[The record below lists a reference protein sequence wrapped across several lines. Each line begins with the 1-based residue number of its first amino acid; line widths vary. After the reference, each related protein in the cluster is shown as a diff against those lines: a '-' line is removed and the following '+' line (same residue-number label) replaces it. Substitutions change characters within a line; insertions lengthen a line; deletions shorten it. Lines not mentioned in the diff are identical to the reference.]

1 MKLIKIIPIFLIIFS
16 LGCITVEDGLYS
28 SPINSNVKVYVQI
41 EEKSAVFDFSEVE
54 IKVGDKTIS
63 EFNKPIFVG
72 YARGDN
78 GEVNVAFIAEARVKN
93 WYGKNG
99 HAKNL
104 ITFKLPYG
112 EEVLVTLELYYQD
125 ESIRI
130 RADRDKSGV
139 IGESIPKDVFLS
151 PEEALLEEIRGLYGK
166 IPEDILREIERN
178 KKLSSFFLQKYSET
192 GNITY
197 LISYRDSSYVLRAFG
212 ELAKWKALTP
222 VDLKVFNLTLKANN
236 EYYSRFTSPQ
246 KDFFTV
252 IFSDSTPYYSP
263 IKIKGALNTSLPFI
277 YYRGRGIN
285 LYAVS
290 ALHWVDLYFQRG
302 DNEKALRLL
311 DELQGLLYY
320 GNYNGEDY
328 ALFLNYFHFE
338 NSSVPWVSGY
348 AQGLGAGLY
357 AKAYQITNNKTYLK
371 TANLLLNSFDLPLE
385 MNGFVADTKY
395 GPWYLEYNYNSNEL
409 VLNGHIIALQG
420 LYYYWEI
427 TKDEKAWKLFKAG
440 VESTKRALPIF
451 DTNSWSRYSNIHG
464 DASEFYHRLHIRLLK
479 WLYDVTGDEY
489 FLNYA
494 RKWNN
499 YLIYRGLK
507 PEDLG

>member
-41 EEKSAVFDFSEVE
+41 EEKSAVFDFSDVEV
-54 IKVGDKTIS
+54 KVGNKTIN

-72 YARGDN
+72 YAREEN
-78 GEVNVAFIAEARVKN
+78 GEVNVAFIAEARVKD
-93 WYGKNG
+93 WYGKNW

-104 ITFKLPYG
+104 ITLKLPYG
-112 EEVLVTLELYYQD
+112 EEVLITLELYYED

-130 RADRDKSGV
+130 RADKEKSGV
-139 IGESIPKDVFLS
+139 IGRDVPRDVFLS
-151 PEEALLEEIRGLYGK
+151 PEEALLEEIRSTYGK
-166 IPEDILREIERN
+166 VPKEMLKEIEKN
-178 KKLSSFFLQKYSET
+178 KKLSNFFLQKYSET
-192 GNITY
+192 GNVTY
-197 LISYRDSSYVLRAFG
+197 LLSYRDSSYVIRTFG
-212 ELAKWKALTP
+212 ELAKWKSLTP
-222 VDLKVFNLTLKANN
+222 VELKVFNLTLKANN
-236 EYYSRFTSPQ
+236 EYYSRFASPQ

-252 IFSDSTPYYSP
+252 IFSDVTPYYSP
-263 IKIKGALNTSLPFI
+263 IKIKGELNTSLPFI
-277 YYRGRGIN
+277 YYRGRGLN

-302 DNEKALRLL
+302 DTEKALKLL
-311 DELQGLLYY
+311 NELQEFLYY

-357 AKAYQITNNKTYLK
+357 AKAYQTTGKKEYLNIAK
-371 TANLLLNSFDLPLE
+371 LLLNSFDLPLE
-385 MNGFVADTKY
+385 MNGFVSNTKY

-427 TKDEKAWKLFKAG
+427 TKDKKAWQLFQAG
-440 VESTKRALPIF
+440 VESTKKALPIF
-451 DTNSWSRYSNIHG
+451 DTNSWSKYSNIHG
-464 DASEFYHRLHIRLLK
+464 DASEFYHRLHIQLLK

-499 YLIYRGLK
+499 YLIYRGLP

>member
-1 MKLIKIIPIFLIIFS
+1 M
-16 LGCITVEDGLYS
+16 
-28 SPINSNVKVYVQI
+28 
-41 EEKSAVFDFSEVE
+41 
-54 IKVGDKTIS
+54 
-63 EFNKPIFVG
+63 
-72 YARGDN
+72 
-78 GEVNVAFIAEARVKN
+78 
-93 WYGKNG
+93 
-99 HAKNL
+99 
-104 ITFKLPYG
+104 
-112 EEVLVTLELYYQD
+112 
-125 ESIRI
+125 
-130 RADRDKSGV
+130 
-139 IGESIPKDVFLS
+139 
-151 PEEALLEEIRGLYGK
+151 
-166 IPEDILREIERN
+166 
-178 KKLSSFFLQKYSET
+178 SSFFLQKYSKT

-197 LISYRDSSYVLRAFG
+197 LISYRDSSYVIRAFG

-222 VDLKVFNLTLKANN
+222 IDLKVFNLTLKANN

-263 IKIKGALNTSLPFI
+263 IRIKGELNTSLPFI